1 MKYKF
6 KTFYNFLHK
15 NCLTQILI
23 FINFKSLQKEEKLF
37 SQDVSFMIHKKKLVT
52 PQEKPKIHT
61 SAFYLVFTLT
71 SNEFKGKFLSNT
83 SKMSCIIQ

>member
-1 MKYKF
+1 
-6 KTFYNFLHK
+6 
-15 NCLTQILI
+15 
-23 FINFKSLQKEEKLF
+23 
-37 SQDVSFMIHKKKLVT
+37 MIHKKKLVT

-83 SKMSCIIQ
+83 PKMSCIIQ